1 MSHLFTR
8 TGLVTGAL
16 GFDPA
21 SREGSNPTAPTPKSR
36 HNLNVWGLRTSCLF
50 SIVFTA
56 CQALPMPQIKISV
69 AFFNGQVQ

>member
-36 HNLNVWGLRTSCLF
+36 HNFNVWGLRTSCLF
-50 SIVFTA
+50 SNGIHLRHFDR
-56 CQALPMPQIKISV
+56 LPGLAYAANQDISCL
-69 AFFNGQVQ
+69 F